1 VTGVSER
8 SQRGC
13 NLKYAGNE
21 DLMRRVITTLAIL
34 LVVVVAGMTA
44 LVLLVNPNDFRTYM
58 VKQVEQRSGYQLQ
71 VSGDLRWHVWPQL
84 SILAGRMSLTA
95 PGATQPMVTADNMRL
110 DVNLWPLLSHQL
122 SVNQVMLKNAIIRVT
137 PQSAAQKPTGA
148 PVGPGDAEPV
158 SSSNTGWSFNIG
170 KLRLADSLLI
180 WQQSGGDEYNF
191 RDLNLNLDQDASKQA
206 SINLAT
212 RISRNQRNLSVNLKG
227 QMNVAQ
233 YPHRLVGQLDEMNY
247 AIDGANLPTQGI
259 KGTLRGQGEWN
270 GDNQHFSLQKMQLTA
285 NDSALDGS
293 ADGRL
298 ALPQQLNLAL
308 HATHLNIDALMANA
322 PVTDSSA
329 AQRAN
334 VVSTPVIAEPR
345 MRDNSD
351 SPLNQVDLM
360 LNLTAD
366 SSVWRGLTLTN
377 LQLDASNQQGL
388 MTLSKL
394 QGKFGDG
401 HFSVPGSVDIRK
413 PVTQVAFQPEL
424 DNIAIAPLL
433 KALELPETLQG
444 TVSLKGD
451 LSGAGLSIEEAK
463 RNWQGSAD
471 LEATN
476 LQLSQLNLQQ
486 MVRRAVARVSN
497 RVTNDQPDDQGIQ
510 QLSGRVSL
518 KQGIFSLPDL
528 QGGNSRL
535 ALQTQGRVDMNK
547 QQLDVTI
554 NMVLRGWQG
563 DDKLANL
570 LNQQTIPL
578 RMYGGW
584 NNLQYSLPVDD
595 VVRQQLQSEAKSRLN
610 QWLDRQQPAKQP

>member
-1 VTGVSER
+1 
-8 SQRGC
+8 
-13 NLKYAGNE
+13 
-21 DLMRRVITTLAIL
+21 MRRVITTLAIL

-58 VKQVEQRSGYQLQ
+58 VQQVEQRSGYQLQ
-71 VSGDLRWHVWPQL
+71 VGGDLRWHVWPQL

-122 SVNQVMLKNAIIRVT
+122 SVSQVMLKNAIIRVT
-137 PQSAAQKPTGA
+137 PDSAAQKPTGA

-158 SSSNTGWSFNIG
+158 SSSNNGWSFNIG

-180 WQQSGGDEYNF
+180 WQHPGGDEYNF

-206 SINLAT
+206 SISLAT
-212 RISRNQRNLSVNLKG
+212 RISRNQRNVSVNLKG

-259 KGTLRGQGEWN
+259 KGTLSGQGEWN

-285 NDSALDGS
+285 NDSALEGS

-308 HATHLNIDALMANA
+308 HATSLNIDALMANA
-322 PVTDSSA
+322 PSTDNSA
-329 AQRAN
+329 PQQAN
-334 VVSTPVIAEPR
+334 VTSTPVIAEPR

-351 SPLNQVDLM
+351 SPLNKLDLT
-360 LNLTAD
+360 LNLSAD
-366 SSVWRGLTLTN
+366 NSVWRGLTLTN
-377 LQLDASNQQGL
+377 LQLDGSNQQGL

-394 QGKFGDG
+394 QGKFGEG

-451 LSGAGLSIEEAK
+451 LSGAGLSVEEAK

-510 QLSGRVSL
+510 QLSGRVTL

-535 ALQTQGRVDMNK
+535 AVQTKGNVDMVK

-554 NMVLRGWQG
+554 NMMLRGWQG
-563 DDKLANL
+563 DDKLAAL

-610 QWLDRQQPAKQP
+610 QWLDRQQPAKP

>member
-1 VTGVSER
+1 
-8 SQRGC
+8 
-13 NLKYAGNE
+13 
-21 DLMRRVITTLAIL
+21 MRRVITTLAIL

-58 VKQVEQRSGYQLQ
+58 VQQVKQRSGYQLQ

-122 SVNQVMLKNAIIRVT
+122 SVSQVMLKNAIIRAT
-137 PQSAAQKPTGA
+137 PDSAAQKPTGA
-148 PVGPGDAEPV
+148 PVGPGDAEAA
-158 SSSNTGWSFNIG
+158 SSSDKGWSFNIG
-170 KLRLADSLLI
+170 QLRVADSLLI
-180 WQQSGGDEYNF
+180 WQQPGGDEYNF
-191 RDLNLNLDQDASKQA
+191 RDLNLNLEQDASKQA
-206 SINLAT
+206 SFQLAT
-212 RISRNQRNLSVNLKG
+212 RISRNQRNVSVNLKG

-233 YPHRLVGQLDEMNY
+233 YPHRLVGQLDEVNY
-247 AIDGANLPTQGI
+247 ALDGANLPTQGI
-259 KGTLRGQGEWN
+259 KGSFSAQGEWN
-270 GDNQHFSLQKMQLTA
+270 GDNQQFSLQKVQLTA
-285 NDSALDGS
+285 NDSTLEGS
-293 ADGRL
+293 ASGRI

-308 HATHLNIDALMANA
+308 HATTLNLDSLMANA
-322 PVTDSSA
+322 PADDNSTTQHASVM
-329 AQRAN
+329 R
-334 VVSTPVIAEPR
+334 TPVIAEPR

-351 SPLNQVDLM
+351 SPLNQMDLL

-366 SSVWRGLTLTN
+366 SSVWRGLTLNN
-377 LQLDASNQQGL
+377 LQIDASNQQGL
-388 MTLSKL
+388 MTVNKL

-401 HFSVPGSVDIRK
+401 HFSIPGTVDIRQ
-413 PVTQVAFQPEL
+413 PVTQVTLRPEL

-433 KALELPETLQG
+433 KALALPETLQG

-471 LEATN
+471 LEAAN
-476 LQLSQLNLQQ
+476 LQLAQLNLQQ

-497 RVTNDQPDDQGIQ
+497 RVSNDQPDDQGIQ

-518 KQGIFSLPDL
+518 KQGNITLPDL
-528 QGGNSRL
+528 QGGNSRM
-535 ALQTQGRVDMNK
+535 AVQTKGNIDMVK

-554 NMVLRGWQG
+554 NMMLRGWQG
-563 DDKLANL
+563 DGKLANL

-584 NNLQYSLPVDD
+584 NNLQYSLPIDD
-595 VVRQQLQSEAKSRLN
+595 VVRQQLQNEAKSRLN
-610 QWLDRQQPAKQP
+610 EWLDRQQPAKQP

>member
-1 VTGVSER
+1 
-8 SQRGC
+8 
-13 NLKYAGNE
+13 
-21 DLMRRVITTLAIL
+21 MRRVITTLAIL

-110 DVNLWPLLSHQL
+110 DVNLLPLLSHQL
-122 SVNQVMLKNAIIRVT
+122 SVSQVMLKNAIIRVT
-137 PQSAAQKPTGA
+137 PESAMQKPAGA
-148 PVGPGDAEPV
+148 PVGPGDAEPD
-158 SSSNTGWSFNIG
+158 SGTNNGWSFNIG

-180 WQQSGGDEYNF
+180 WQQPGGDEYNF

-206 SINLAT
+206 SIELAT
-212 RISRNQRNLSVNLKG
+212 RVSRNQRNVSVNLKG

-233 YPHRLVGQLDEMNY
+233 YPHRLVGQLDEVNY
-247 AIDGANLPTQGI
+247 TLDGANLPTQGI
-259 KGTLRGQGEWN
+259 KGTIRGQGEWN
-270 GDNQHFSLQKMQLTA
+270 GDHQRFSLQKLQLTA
-285 NDSALDGS
+285 NDSTLDGS
-293 ADGRL
+293 AEGRL

-308 HATHLNIDALMANA
+308 HATSLNLDNLMASAPATDSNA
-322 PVTDSSA
+322 P
-329 AQRAN
+329 QQAN
-334 VVSTPVIAEPR
+334 VIRTPVIAEPR

-351 SPLNQVDLM
+351 SPLNQMDLT
-360 LNLTAD
+360 LNLAAD

-377 LQLDASNQQGL
+377 LQIDASNQQGL

-401 HFSVPGSVDIRK
+401 HFSVPGAVDIRK

-463 RNWQGSAD
+463 HYWQGSAD
-471 LEATN
+471 LEAAN

-497 RVTNDQPDDQGIQ
+497 RVTNDQPDEQGIQ

-518 KQGIFSLPDL
+518 KQGIITLPDL
-528 QGGNSRL
+528 QGGNSRM
-535 ALQTQGRVDMNK
+535 AVQTKGNVDMVK
-547 QQLDVTI
+547 QQLDITI
-554 NMVLRGWQG
+554 NMMLRGWQG

-584 NNLQYSLPVDD
+584 DNLQYSLPVDD

>member
-1 VTGVSER
+1 VSER
-8 SQRGC
+8 SQRCG
-13 NLKYAGNE
+13 NLKYDGNE
-21 DLMRRVITTLAIL
+21 ELMRRVITTLAIL

-58 VKQVEQRSGYQLQ
+58 VQQVEQRSGYQLQ
-71 VSGDLRWHVWPQL
+71 VGGDLRWHVWPQL

-122 SVNQVMLKNAIIRVT
+122 SVSQVMLKNAIIRVT
-137 PQSAAQKPTGA
+137 PDSAAQKPTGA

-158 SSSNTGWSFNIG
+158 SSSNNGWSFNIG

-180 WQQSGGDEYNF
+180 WQQPGGDEYNF

-212 RISRNQRNLSVNLKG
+212 RISRNQRNVSVNLKG

-259 KGTLRGQGEWN
+259 KGTLSGQGEWN

-285 NDSALDGS
+285 NDSALEGS

-308 HATHLNIDALMANA
+308 HATSLNIDALMANA
-322 PVTDSSA
+322 PSTDNSA
-329 AQRAN
+329 PQQAN
-334 VVSTPVIAEPR
+334 VTSTPVIAEPR

-351 SPLNQVDLM
+351 SPLNQLDLT

-366 SSVWRGLTLTN
+366 NSVWRGLTLTN
-377 LQLDASNQQGL
+377 LQLDGSNQQGL

-394 QGKFGDG
+394 QGKFGEG

-451 LSGAGLSIEEAK
+451 ISGAGLSIEEAK

-510 QLSGRVSL
+510 QLSGRVTL

-535 ALQTQGRVDMNK
+535 AVQTKGNVDMVK

-554 NMVLRGWQG
+554 NMMLRGWQG
-563 DDKLANL
+563 DDKLAAL

-610 QWLDRQQPAKQP
+610 QWLDRQQPAKP

>member
-1 VTGVSER
+1 
-8 SQRGC
+8 
-13 NLKYAGNE
+13 
-21 DLMRRVITTLAIL
+21 MRRVITTLAIL

-58 VKQVEQRSGYQLQ
+58 VQQVEQRSGYQLQ
-71 VSGDLRWHVWPQL
+71 VGGDLRWHVWPQL

-122 SVNQVMLKNAIIRVT
+122 SVSQVMLKNAIIRVT
-137 PQSAAQKPTGA
+137 PDSAAQKPTGA

-158 SSSNTGWSFNIG
+158 SSSNNGWSFNIG

-180 WQQSGGDEYNF
+180 WQQPGGDEYNF

-212 RISRNQRNLSVNLKG
+212 RISRNQRNVSVNLKG

-259 KGTLRGQGEWN
+259 KGTLSGQGEWN
-270 GDNQHFSLQKMQLTA
+270 GDNQHFSLQKMQITA
-285 NDSALDGS
+285 NDSALEGS
-293 ADGRL
+293 ADGCL

-308 HATHLNIDALMANA
+308 HATSLNIDALMANA
-322 PVTDSSA
+322 PSTDSSA
-329 AQRAN
+329 PQQAN
-334 VVSTPVIAEPR
+334 VTSTPVIAEPR

-351 SPLNQVDLM
+351 SPLNQLDLT

-366 SSVWRGLTLTN
+366 NSVWRGLTLTN
-377 LQLDASNQQGL
+377 LQLDGSNQQGL

-394 QGKFGDG
+394 QGKFGEG

-451 LSGAGLSIEEAK
+451 ISGAGLSIEEAK

-510 QLSGRVSL
+510 QLSGRVTL

-535 ALQTQGRVDMNK
+535 AVQTKGNVDMVK

-554 NMVLRGWQG
+554 NMMLRGWQG
-563 DDKLANL
+563 DDKLAAL

-610 QWLDRQQPAKQP
+610 QWLDRQQPEKQP

>member
-1 VTGVSER
+1 
-8 SQRGC
+8 
-13 NLKYAGNE
+13 
-21 DLMRRVITTLAIL
+21 MRRVITTLAIL

-58 VKQVEQRSGYQLQ
+58 VQQVEQRSGYQLQ

-122 SVNQVMLKNAIIRVT
+122 SVSQVMLKNAIIRVT
-137 PQSAAQKPTGA
+137 PDSAAQKPTGA

-158 SSSNTGWSFNIG
+158 SSSNNGWAFNIG

-180 WQQSGGDEYNF
+180 WQQPGGDEYNF

-212 RISRNQRNLSVNLKG
+212 RISRNQRNVSVNLKG

-259 KGTLRGQGEWN
+259 KGTLSGQGEWN

-285 NDSALDGS
+285 NDSALEGS

-308 HATHLNIDALMANA
+308 HATRLNIDALMANA
-322 PVTDSSA
+322 PSTDNSA
-329 AQRAN
+329 PQQAN
-334 VVSTPVIAEPR
+334 VTSTPVIAEPR

-351 SPLNQVDLM
+351 SPLNQLDLT

-366 SSVWRGLTLTN
+366 NSVWRGLTLTN
-377 LQLDASNQQGL
+377 LQLDGSNQQGL

-394 QGKFGDG
+394 QGKFGEG

-451 LSGAGLSIEEAK
+451 ISGAGLSIEEAK

-510 QLSGRVSL
+510 QLSGRVTL

-535 ALQTQGRVDMNK
+535 AVQTKGNVDMVK

-554 NMVLRGWQG
+554 NMMLRGWQG
-563 DDKLANL
+563 DDKLAAL

-610 QWLDRQQPAKQP
+610 QWLDRQQPAKP

>member
-1 VTGVSER
+1 
-8 SQRGC
+8 
-13 NLKYAGNE
+13 
-21 DLMRRVITTLAIL
+21 MRRVITTLAIL

-110 DVNLWPLLSHQL
+110 DVNLLPLLSHQL
-122 SVNQVMLKNAIIRVT
+122 SVSQVMLKNAIIRVT
-137 PQSAAQKPTGA
+137 PESAMQKPAGA
-148 PVGPGDAEPV
+148 PVGPGDAEPD
-158 SSSNTGWSFNIG
+158 SGTNNGWSFNIG

-180 WQQSGGDEYNF
+180 WQQPGGDEYNF

-206 SINLAT
+206 SIELAT
-212 RISRNQRNLSVNLKG
+212 RVSRNQRNVSVNLKG

-233 YPHRLVGQLDEMNY
+233 YPHRLVGQLDEVNY
-247 AIDGANLPTQGI
+247 TLDGANLPTQGI

-270 GDNQHFSLQKMQLTA
+270 GDHQRFSLQKLQLTA
-285 NDSALDGS
+285 NDSTLDGS
-293 ADGRL
+293 AEGRL

-308 HATHLNIDALMANA
+308 HATSLNLDNLMASAPATDSNA
-322 PVTDSSA
+322 P
-329 AQRAN
+329 QQAN
-334 VVSTPVIAEPR
+334 VIRTPVIAEPR

-351 SPLNQVDLM
+351 SPLNQMDLT
-360 LNLTAD
+360 LNLAAD

-377 LQLDASNQQGL
+377 LQIDASNQQGL

-401 HFSVPGSVDIRK
+401 HFSVPGAVDIRK

-463 RNWQGSAD
+463 RYWQGSAD
-471 LEATN
+471 LEAAN

-497 RVTNDQPDDQGIQ
+497 RVTNDQPDEQGIQ

-518 KQGIFSLPDL
+518 KQGIITLPDL
-528 QGGNSRL
+528 QGGNSRM
-535 ALQTQGRVDMNK
+535 AVQTKGNVDMVK
-547 QQLDVTI
+547 QRLDITI
-554 NMVLRGWQG
+554 NMMLRGWQG

-584 NNLQYSLPVDD
+584 DNLQYSLPVDD

>member
-1 VTGVSER
+1 
-8 SQRGC
+8 
-13 NLKYAGNE
+13 
-21 DLMRRVITTLAIL
+21 MRRVITTLAIL

-58 VKQVEQRSGYQLQ
+58 VQQVEQRSGYQLQ
-71 VSGDLRWHVWPQL
+71 VGGDMRWHVWPQL

-122 SVNQVMLKNAIIRVT
+122 SVSQVMLKNAIIRVT
-137 PQSAAQKPTGA
+137 PDSAAQKPTGA

-158 SSSNTGWSFNIG
+158 SSSNNGWSFNIG

-180 WQQSGGDEYNF
+180 WQQPGGDEYNF

-206 SINLAT
+206 SISLAT
-212 RISRNQRNLSVNLKG
+212 RISRNQRNVSVNLKG

-259 KGTLRGQGEWN
+259 KGTLSGQGEWN
-270 GDNQHFSLQKMQLTA
+270 GDNQHFSLQKMQVTA
-285 NDSALDGS
+285 NDSALEGS

-308 HATHLNIDALMANA
+308 HATSLNIDALMANA
-322 PVTDSSA
+322 PSTDNSA
-329 AQRAN
+329 PQQAN
-334 VVSTPVIAEPR
+334 VTSTPVIAEPR

-351 SPLNQVDLM
+351 SPLNKLDLT
-360 LNLTAD
+360 LNLSAD
-366 SSVWRGLTLTN
+366 NSVWRGLTLTN
-377 LQLDASNQQGL
+377 LQLDGSNQQGL

-394 QGKFGDG
+394 QGKFGEG

-451 LSGAGLSIEEAK
+451 LSGAGLSVEEAK

-510 QLSGRVSL
+510 QLSGRVTL

-535 ALQTQGRVDMNK
+535 AVQTKGNVDMVK

-554 NMVLRGWQG
+554 NMMLRGWQG
-563 DDKLANL
+563 DDKLAAL

-610 QWLDRQQPAKQP
+610 QWLDRQQPAKP

>member
-1 VTGVSER
+1 
-8 SQRGC
+8 
-13 NLKYAGNE
+13 
-21 DLMRRVITTLAIL
+21 MRRVITTLAIL

-433 KALELPETLQG
+433 KALELPERLQG

-535 ALQTQGRVDMNK
+535 AVQTQGRVDMNK

>member
-1 VTGVSER
+1 
-8 SQRGC
+8 
-13 NLKYAGNE
+13 
-21 DLMRRVITTLAIL
+21 MRRVITTLAIL

-58 VKQVEQRSGYQLQ
+58 VQQVEQRSGYQLQ
-71 VSGDLRWHVWPQL
+71 VGGDLRWHVWPQL

-122 SVNQVMLKNAIIRVT
+122 SVSQVMLKNAIIRVT
-137 PQSAAQKPTGA
+137 PDSAAQKPTGA

-158 SSSNTGWSFNIG
+158 SSSNNGWSFNIG

-180 WQQSGGDEYNF
+180 WQQPGGDEYNF

-212 RISRNQRNLSVNLKG
+212 RISRNQRNVSVNLKG

-259 KGTLRGQGEWN
+259 KGTLSGQGEWN

-285 NDSALDGS
+285 NDSALEGS

-308 HATHLNIDALMANA
+308 HATNLNIDALMANA
-322 PVTDSSA
+322 PSTDNSA
-329 AQRAN
+329 PQQAN
-334 VVSTPVIAEPR
+334 VTSTPVIAEPR

-351 SPLNQVDLM
+351 SPLNQLDLT

-366 SSVWRGLTLTN
+366 NSVWRGLTLTN
-377 LQLDASNQQGL
+377 LQLDGSNQQGL

-394 QGKFGDG
+394 QGKFGEG

-451 LSGAGLSIEEAK
+451 ISGAGLSIEEAK

-510 QLSGRVSL
+510 QLSGRVTL

-535 ALQTQGRVDMNK
+535 AVQTKGNVDMVK

-554 NMVLRGWQG
+554 NMMLRGWQG
-563 DDKLANL
+563 DDKLAAL

-610 QWLDRQQPAKQP
+610 QWLDRQQPAKP